1 MQPLKV
7 IIINI
12 NQQHEKCLK
21 DVKGKKTLISL
32 CKKHAGSLVRPER
45 ESQRDKSS

>member
-21 DVKGKKTLISL
+21 DVKGKKNI
-32 CKKHAGSLVRPER
+32 
-45 ESQRDKSS
+45 DFIM